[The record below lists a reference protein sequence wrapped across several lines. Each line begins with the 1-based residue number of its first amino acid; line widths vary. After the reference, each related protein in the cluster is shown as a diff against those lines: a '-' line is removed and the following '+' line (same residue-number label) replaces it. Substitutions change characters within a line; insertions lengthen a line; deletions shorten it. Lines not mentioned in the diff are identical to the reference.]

1 MNFETWVLF
10 ILAVLALMSSPGP
23 SHLLMLSNSATYGF
37 KRATATIF
45 GDLSANMLQMFAA
58 VLGLSFL
65 ITTSSNIFNFIKWI
79 GVTYLVWNAL
89 NMFFKKNNLKKVKKI
104 NSKKI
109 FNKLYLQGYITSA
122 SNPKAIIF
130 FASLFPQFIVI
141 DQNIWIQFIILSL
154 TYVTID
160 GISLTVV
167 ERQDRFCAEYSAL
180 TVHLIPETLRRTTI
194 KKKEKNDQVNLEFNS
209 MIKTIVDTTEGYLKN
224 LAKTTATNI
233 TT

>member
-65 ITTSSNIFNFIKWI
+65 ITSSSNIFNFIKWI

-89 NMFFKKNNLKKVKKI
+89 NMFFKKSNLKKVKKI

-109 FNKLYLQGYITSA
+109 FNKLYLQGFITSA

-154 TYVTID
+154 TCVTID
-160 GISLTVV
+160 GILLMTYGLGASWIVS
-167 ERQDRFCAEYSAL
+167 F
-180 TVHLIPETLRRTTI
+180 I
-194 KKKEKNDQVNLEFNS
+194 KKNSAIWVNRIGGVLMLITAILLALKS
-209 MIKTIVDTTEGYLKN
+209 IKDY
-224 LAKTTATNI
+224 
-233 TT
+233 

>member
-65 ITTSSNIFNFIKWI
+65 ITSSSNIFNFIKWI

-89 NMFFKKNNLKKVKKI
+89 NMFFKKNNLKKIKKI
-104 NSKKI
+104 NSKKV
-109 FNKLYLQGYITSA
+109 FNKLYLQGFITSA

-141 DQNIWIQFIILSL
+141 DQNIWIQFIILSI

-160 GISLTVV
+160 GILLMTYGLGASWIVS
-167 ERQDRFCAEYSAL
+167 F
-180 TVHLIPETLRRTTI
+180 I
-194 KKKEKNDQVNLEFNS
+194 KKNSAIWVNRIGGVLMLITAILLALKS
-209 MIKTIVDTTEGYLKN
+209 IKDY
-224 LAKTTATNI
+224 
-233 TT
+233 

>member
-1 MNFETWVLF
+1 MSFETWFLF
-10 ILAVLALMSSPGP
+10 ILAVIALMSSPGP

-65 ITTSSNIFNFIKWI
+65 ITSSSNFFNFIKWI

-109 FNKLYLQGYITSA
+109 FNKLYLQGFITSA

-160 GISLTVV
+160 GILLMTYGLGASWIVSFV
-167 ERQDRFCAEYSAL
+167 KKNSAIWVNRIGGVL
-180 TVHLIPETLRRTTI
+180 MLITAILLALKSI
-194 KKKEKNDQVNLEFNS
+194 KD
-209 MIKTIVDTTEGYLKN
+209 Y
-224 LAKTTATNI
+224 
-233 TT
+233 

>member
-1 MNFETWVLF
+1 MNFETWILF

-65 ITTSSNIFNFIKWI
+65 ITSSSNIFNFIKWI

-109 FNKLYLQGYITSA
+109 FNKLYLQGFITSV

-160 GISLTVV
+160 GILLMTYGLGASWIVS
-167 ERQDRFCAEYSAL
+167 F
-180 TVHLIPETLRRTTI
+180 I
-194 KKKEKNDQVNLEFNS
+194 KKKN
-209 MIKTIVDTTEGYLKN
+209 
-224 LAKTTATNI
+224 
-233 TT
+233 

>member
-65 ITTSSNIFNFIKWI
+65 ITSSSNIFNFIKWI
-79 GVTYLVWNAL
+79 GVAYLVWNAL

-109 FNKLYLQGYITSA
+109 FNKLYLQGFITSA

-160 GISLTVV
+160 GILLMTYGLGASWIVS
-167 ERQDRFCAEYSAL
+167 F
-180 TVHLIPETLRRTTI
+180 I
-194 KKKEKNDQVNLEFNS
+194 KKNSAIWVNRIGGVLMLITAILLALKS
-209 MIKTIVDTTEGYLKN
+209 IKDY
-224 LAKTTATNI
+224 
-233 TT
+233 

>member
-45 GDLSANMLQMFAA
+45 GDLSANILQMFAA

-65 ITTSSNIFNFIKWI
+65 ITSSSNIFNFIKWI

-109 FNKLYLQGYITSA
+109 FNKLYLQGFITSA

-141 DQNIWIQFIILSL
+141 NQNIWIQFIILSL

-160 GISLTVV
+160 GILLMTYGLGASWIVS
-167 ERQDRFCAEYSAL
+167 F
-180 TVHLIPETLRRTTI
+180 I
-194 KKKEKNDQVNLEFNS
+194 KKNSAIWVNRIGGVLMLITAILLALKS
-209 MIKTIVDTTEGYLKN
+209 IKDY
-224 LAKTTATNI
+224 
-233 TT
+233 

>member
-1 MNFETWVLF
+1 MSFETWFLF

-37 KRATATIF
+37 KRATATIC

-65 ITTSSNIFNFIKWI
+65 ITSSSNIFNFIKWI

-109 FNKLYLQGYITSA
+109 FNKLYLQGFITSA

-160 GISLTVV
+160 GMLLMTYGLGASYIVS
-167 ERQDRFCAEYSAL
+167 F
-180 TVHLIPETLRRTTI
+180 I
-194 KKKEKNDQVNLEFNS
+194 KKNSAIWVNRIGGVLMLITAILLALKS
-209 MIKTIVDTTEGYLKN
+209 IKDY
-224 LAKTTATNI
+224 
-233 TT
+233 

>member
-1 MNFETWVLF
+1 MNFETWILF

-65 ITTSSNIFNFIKWI
+65 ITSSSNIFNFIKWI
-79 GVTYLVWNAL
+79 GVTYLVWNAR

-109 FNKLYLQGYITSA
+109 FNKLYLQGFITSA

-141 DQNIWIQFIILSL
+141 DQNIWIQFIILSI

-160 GISLTVV
+160 GILLMTYGLGASYIVS
-167 ERQDRFCAEYSAL
+167 F
-180 TVHLIPETLRRTTI
+180 I
-194 KKKEKNDQVNLEFNS
+194 KKNSVIWVNRIGGVLMLITAILLALKS
-209 MIKTIVDTTEGYLKN
+209 IKDY
-224 LAKTTATNI
+224 
-233 TT
+233 

>member
-65 ITTSSNIFNFIKWI
+65 ITSSSNIFNFIKWI

-89 NMFFKKNNLKKVKKI
+89 NMFFKKNNLKKIKKI
-104 NSKKI
+104 NSKKV
-109 FNKLYLQGYITSA
+109 FNKLYLQGFITSA

-160 GISLTVV
+160 GILLMTYGLGASWIVS
-167 ERQDRFCAEYSAL
+167 F
-180 TVHLIPETLRRTTI
+180 I
-194 KKKEKNDQVNLEFNS
+194 KKNSAIWVNRIGGVLMLITAILLALKS
-209 MIKTIVDTTEGYLKN
+209 IKDY
-224 LAKTTATNI
+224 
-233 TT
+233 

>member
-1 MNFETWVLF
+1 MNFETWILF

-65 ITTSSNIFNFIKWI
+65 ITSSSNIFNFIKWI

-89 NMFFKKNNLKKVKKI
+89 NMFFKKNNLKKVEKI
-104 NSKKI
+104 NSKKV
-109 FNKLYLQGYITSA
+109 FNKLYLQGFITSA

-130 FASLFPQFIVI
+130 FASLFPQFIDI

-160 GISLTVV
+160 GILLMTYGLGASWIVS
-167 ERQDRFCAEYSAL
+167 F
-180 TVHLIPETLRRTTI
+180 I
-194 KKKEKNDQVNLEFNS
+194 KKNSAIWVNRIGGVLMLITAILLALKS
-209 MIKTIVDTTEGYLKN
+209 IKDY
-224 LAKTTATNI
+224 
-233 TT
+233 